1 MKTKESWGRVSIR
14 NFSFLSDFQS
24 TAWTCTCSYVSLQL
38 QTKIV
43 MYKSRKLKCQ
53 QRQVSLLN
61 LALIYLLLSIYSR
74 DSGGMK
80 CLGHSRNVYAW
91 WIREE
96 KAGTKYDLFT
106 GLDVSHTTKTIHL
119 RIHWFCSYQ
128 NNWEAV
134 TIWTFLRCLTC
145 YPDLWWGI
153 QTQGYRLCNQ
163 LEGSWESH
171 AVLFSLIKGMFLFTG
186 Q

>member
-1 MKTKESWGRVSIR
+1 MNGIEWDPKAQLSMGSRKNPLVTFITFTGTEQCSFAILEVWLQSVMKTKESWGRVSIR

-24 TAWTCTCSYVSLQL
+24 TVWTRTCSYVSLQL

-106 GLDVSHTTKTIHL
+106 GLDV
-119 RIHWFCSYQ
+119 
-128 NNWEAV
+128 
-134 TIWTFLRCLTC
+134 
-145 YPDLWWGI
+145 
-153 QTQGYRLCNQ
+153 
-163 LEGSWESH
+163 
-171 AVLFSLIKGMFLFTG
+171 
-186 Q
+186 